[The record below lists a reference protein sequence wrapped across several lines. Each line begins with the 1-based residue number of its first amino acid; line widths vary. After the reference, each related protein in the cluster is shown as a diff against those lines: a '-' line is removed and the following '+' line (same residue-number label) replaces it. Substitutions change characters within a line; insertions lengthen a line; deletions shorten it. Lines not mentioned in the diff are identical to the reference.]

1 MRRRSERNL
10 SLNDRPQIGRRFLL
24 SPSRPRAPRRTQ
36 IRLASYPDLFVNFEK
51 ICLKIAPER
60 SGASPK
66 GRIPPR
72 PFGEQNPHPKEYP
85 PIVRIAQGFGNQ
97 MKAAVIFAGAKLKAL
112 KPFRAL
118 APRKRKSLKP
128 RLPFRGKRRSG
139 PQEALPRGAPPPALM
154 SLSASCAGSRGFR
167 RTGTR

>member
-1 MRRRSERNL
+1 MIVRKLDGDSYFHLPAPE
-10 SLNDRPQIGRRFLL
+10 PQGERRFGW
-24 SPSRPRAPRRTQ
+24 RPT
-36 IRLASYPDLFVNFEK
+36 PDLFVNFEK
-51 ICLKIAPER
+51 ICFKIAPER

-112 KPFRAL
+112 KPF
-118 APRKRKSLKP
+118 
-128 RLPFRGKRRSG
+128 
-139 PQEALPRGAPPPALM
+139 
-154 SLSASCAGSRGFR
+154 
-167 RTGTR
+167 